1 MVYISPLF
9 LKMILIV
16 DPGFT
21 NTNMNVVFCDVDM
34 NDERNKNPKPQL
46 DDGEIIETFKVPL
59 ANLHEELTKLEQQGY
74 ALDARLASFALGIVA
89 AKKYG
94 I

>member
-1 MVYISPLF
+1 
-9 LKMILIV
+9 
-16 DPGFT
+16 
-21 NTNMNVVFCDVDM
+21 MNVVFCDVDM
-34 NDERNKNPKPQL
+34 DDKRNQNPEPQL
-46 DDGEIIETFKVPL
+46 DDGEIIQTFKVPL
-59 ANLHEELTKLEQQGY
+59 ANLHDELAKLEKQGY

>member
-1 MVYISPLF
+1 M
-9 LKMILIV
+9 IV

-21 NTNMNVVFCDVDM
+21 NTNMSVVFCDIDV
-34 NDERNKNPKPQL
+34 NDERNKNPEKEL
-46 DDGEIIETFKVPL
+46 EDGEVIETFKVPL
-59 ANLHEELTKLEQQGY
+59 ANLHDELKKFEEQGY
-74 ALDARLASFALGIVA
+74 ALDARLASFALGLVA